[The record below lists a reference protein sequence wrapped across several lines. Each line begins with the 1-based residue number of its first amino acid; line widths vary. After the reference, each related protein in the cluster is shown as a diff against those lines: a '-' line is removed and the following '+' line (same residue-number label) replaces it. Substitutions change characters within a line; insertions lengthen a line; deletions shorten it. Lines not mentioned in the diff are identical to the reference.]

1 MLGAW
6 MRTLLDVPHHL
17 VRQVYTFGLEDC
29 GLVLAALSLV
39 VATPA
44 EMLASVAALT
54 SEQMPLTSEQL
65 RMLEHAQRR
74 MVVLSEVALFPAEK
88 LRRRPG
94 NL

>member
-6 MRTLLDVPHHL
+6 MRTLLDVPHYL
-17 VRQVYTFGLEDC
+17 VR
-29 GLVLAALSLV
+29 GLVLVAALSLV

-65 RMLEHAQRR
+65 RMLEHAHAC
-74 MVVLSEVALFPAEK
+74 M
-88 LRRRPG
+88 
-94 NL
+94 

>member
-1 MLGAW
+1 M
-6 MRTLLDVPHHL
+6 M
-17 VRQVYTFGLEDC
+17 
-29 GLVLAALSLV
+29 VLSEV
-39 VATPA
+39 V
-44 EMLASVAALT
+44 T